1 MAESE
6 VPPRRST
13 SRMWM
18 DAHLHLDAPEFVPD
32 LEAVL
37 ARASAAGIGLMVTAG
52 TSVEGSRRALA
63 LAERYRQVR
72 VAVGIHPASA
82 DSADTRALDEIAALA
97 RHPRVIAI
105 GEVGLDYVRE
115 RVPRRVQ
122 IEAFRAQVRLARRE
136 DLPLVV
142 HTREAFDDVE
152 GILTEEGAV
161 RVIAHCFTGTP
172 ETAVR
177 WASAGW
183 LLSFAGPLTFS
194 NAESLREA
202 ARRVPPDRILVETD
216 APYLA
221 PVPVRGRRCEPAFLV
236 HTARVLA
243 DLRGLTPASL
253 ETILEDNAQRAFRV
267 NEEQA

>member
-1 MAESE
+1 
-6 VPPRRST
+6 
-13 SRMWM
+13 MWI
-18 DAHLHLDAPEFVPD
+18 DAHLHLDAPEFALD
-32 LEAVL
+32 LEDVL
-37 ARASAAGIGLMVTAG
+37 SRASAAGIGLMVTAG
-52 TSVEGSRRALA
+52 TSVEGSRRALT
-63 LAERYRQVR
+63 LAERYPQVR
-72 VAVGIHPASA
+72 AAVGIHPASA
-82 DSADTRALDEIAALA
+82 DTADARACDEIAALA
-97 RHPRVIAI
+97 RHPRAIAI

-122 IEAFRAQVRLARRE
+122 VEIFRAQVRLARRE

-172 ETAVR
+172 ETAMR

-183 LLSFAGPLTFS
+183 MLSFAGPLTFA

-202 ARRVPPDRILVETD
+202 ARRVPADRILVETD

-236 HTARVLA
+236 HTAHVLA
-243 DLRGLTPASL
+243 GLQGLAPAAL
-253 ETILEDNAQRAFRV
+253 EATLEDNVRRTFRV
-267 NEEQA
+267 NEMQE

>member
-1 MAESE
+1 MPS
-6 VPPRRST
+6 RRST
-13 SRMWM
+13 SEMWI
-18 DAHLHLDAPEFVPD
+18 DTHLHLDAPEFAPD
-32 LEAVL
+32 LDAVL

-52 TSVEGSRRALA
+52 TSVDGSRRALT
-63 LAERYRQVR
+63 LSERYPQVR

-82 DSADTRALDEIAALA
+82 DTADSRALDEIAGLA
-97 RHPRVIAI
+97 RRPGVIAI

-115 RVPRRVQ
+115 RVPRRIQ
-122 IEAFRAQVRLARRE
+122 IAAFRAQVRLARRE

-152 GILTEEGAV
+152 EILKEEGAV

-172 ETAVR
+172 ETALR

-183 LLSFAGPLTFS
+183 MLSFAGPLTFA

-202 ARRVPPDRILVETD
+202 ARRVPADRILVETD

-236 HTARVLA
+236 HTAQVLA
-243 DLRGLTPASL
+243 TIRGLAPASL
-253 ETILEDNAQRAFRV
+253 EAMLEDNMRRTFRV
-267 NEEQA
+267 HKARA